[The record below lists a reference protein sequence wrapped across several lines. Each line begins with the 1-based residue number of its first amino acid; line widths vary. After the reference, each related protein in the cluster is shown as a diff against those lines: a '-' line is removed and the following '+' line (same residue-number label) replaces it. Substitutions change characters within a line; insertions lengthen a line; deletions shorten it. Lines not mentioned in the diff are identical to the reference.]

1 MIAAGSEDGRFSQIS
16 PSRRALIR
24 RMQRIGFGRIT
35 FQTRAGEPDP
45 AHRCRTVRTVK
56 LAGSPSGA
64 LSASSLSDFALR
76 REHVALLATLGH
88 VPDGACVTIE
98 VKYGLP
104 FKMTVEEVM
113 A

>member
-1 MIAAGSEDGRFSQIS
+1 MIAPGSGNRRFSQIS

-24 RMQRIGFGRIT
+24 CLQRIGFGRIT

-56 LAGSPSGA
+56 LAGNPSDA
-64 LSASSLSDFALR
+64 PSASSLPDFALR
-76 REHVALLATLGH
+76 REHVALLATLSH

-98 VKYGLP
+98 VKHGLP
-104 FKMTVEEVM
+104 FKMTVEEVL